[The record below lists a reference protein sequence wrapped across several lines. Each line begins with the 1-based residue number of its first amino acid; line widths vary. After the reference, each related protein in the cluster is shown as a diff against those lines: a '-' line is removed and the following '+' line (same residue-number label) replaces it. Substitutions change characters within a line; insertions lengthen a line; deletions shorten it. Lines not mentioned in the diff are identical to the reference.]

1 MMKTVRASVAA
12 LAFAGLVAQP
22 IAANAHFCYP
32 PPPCHTA
39 AGSAFPAWGIAWAFG
54 FFLCAGMME
63 GAQDHQARI
72 HHTTVSGHDRWA
84 GMAACILPPIGL
96 AKLDKMSKKYG

>member
-1 MMKTVRASVAA
+1 MNKHIRSGVAA
-12 LAFAGLVAQP
+12 LAFAALVAQP
-22 IAANAHFCYP
+22 IAASAGADDYCNPVIHS
-32 PPPCHTA
+32 
-39 AGSAFPAWGIAWAFG
+39 GSAWGVAWAFG